1 MLQFVLHEGKIQFI
15 KYQNTMIRF
24 IEHES
29 LINCAIYISIFYI
42 VSVPVEPVKVDP
54 GGESEGDSLFDGPSK
69 LFKLVADWNPD
80 S

>member
-1 MLQFVLHEGKIQFI
+1 MKKSFMYL
-15 KYQNTMIRF
+15 
-24 IEHES
+24 
-29 LINCAIYISIFYI
+29 
-42 VSVPVEPVKVDP
+42 PVEPVKVDP